1 MSFRKSLPLLTVFVL
16 LVSSAARGQ
25 LAVYG
30 TVTGERLSG
39 ITCLDP
45 LGVCA
50 SSGGVVR
57 PYGANFG
64 GYYDFRNVGPVRLG
78 LDVRGDVLKAD
89 KSAEFYQASSG
100 LIRHYD
106 ALGGVRASFATPI
119 RFIRPYGEF
128 AVGFAKT
135 NAASAT
141 LGTSSF
147 SNYTEAKGIVGVDVP
162 LLPYLDI
169 RAIEFGGGA
178 LFGNGTH
185 AVESIGAG
193 LVFHT
198 TR

>member
-1 MSFRKSLPLLTVFVL
+1 MSLRTSLPLFAV
-16 LVSSAARGQ
+16 LVSSAAHAQ
-25 LAVYG
+25 FAVYG
-30 TVTGERLSG
+30 TITGERMSG

-45 LGVCA
+45 TGVCA
-50 SSGGVVR
+50 STDGVVR

-78 LDVRGDVLKAD
+78 LDVRGDVLKGD

-106 ALGGVRASFATPI
+106 ALGGVRASLATPI
-119 RFIRPYGEF
+119 RYIRPYAEF
-128 AVGFAKT
+128 AVGYAKT
-135 NAASAT
+135 NAASAVA
-141 LGTSSF
+141 GTSVF
-147 SNYTEAKGIVGVDVP
+147 NNYTEAKGIVGVDVP

-185 AVESIGAG
+185 AIESIGAG

-198 TR
+198 STR